1 MQSLQWYV
9 NRLRTMS
16 GSEIA
21 WRVQSLLA
29 ALAEHARVSMNLVPK
44 PAYVAGFV
52 PGQEF
57 KPPFRVSSVAA
68 GCWAGEDDSLEWKSR
83 LIRKADL
90 ICEHK
95 LSFFNLQ
102 ERFLGDPIDWNHDHG
117 SNIKA
122 PLKPI
127 LKVDYRDCPN
137 FGDCKLVWEPNRHHH
152 LVVLGRAYRATGD
165 MKYARELVAQIQSW
179 LDQNPYGYG
188 MNWRSPLELG
198 IRLINWVWAID
209 LILES
214 GLFTGQFQ
222 KRFLESVF
230 LHCRDV
236 AGKFSQGSSANNHL
250 IGEAAGVFVA
260 ASYFNIFKKSSEW
273 AYDAKFI
280 MDREIFAQTF
290 PDGCTREHALGY
302 EFFVFQFYWICG
314 LVGKWHNDAFSEAY
328 WAQIEVLAVFIA
340 QLSEA
345 GGQLPMFGD
354 RDDGYVLDLG
364 EPADDIP
371 ALIDVACQFYG
382 NEYLQQ
388 LWQKPSESSFW
399 IFGDNR
405 RNSGEGNTETDAQ
418 HIHLKS
424 RDYGDSGY
432 YLLQSGQSLK
442 DSASL
447 LVDVAELGYTAIA
460 AHGHADALAF
470 TMRLNGQDLLVD
482 SGTYDYFT
490 YPAWRNYF
498 RTTKAHNTVE
508 IDGQDQSVMT
518 GPFMWEQHA
527 KAKLDVWEPTE
538 QGGRLVANHD
548 GYTRLE
554 DPVRHTRELVLDQPG
569 KQLVIRDTLDCQ
581 RGHTAVLHFH
591 LSEFC
596 GAIQQSGNQVDL
608 TLEQTTSVSFAF
620 AEQLAVKL
628 VTGSESDPDNP
639 GPGWL
644 SRGYHRK
651 VPNTCIVATAAIKGT
666 TTFETVIS
674 WQ

>member
-1 MQSLQWYV
+1 MQSFQWYV

-29 ALAEHARVSMNLVPK
+29 ALAEHARVSMNLVAK
-44 PAYVAGFV
+44 PVYVAGFS
-52 PGQEF
+52 PDQDFE
-57 KPPFRVSSVAA
+57 PPFRVSPVPV
-68 GCWAGEDDSLEWKSR
+68 GCWVEDNEFSQWKSR
-83 LIRKADL
+83 LVKRADQ

-95 LSFFNLQ
+95 LSFFDLN
-102 ERFLGDPIDWNHDHG
+102 EKFLGDPIDWNYDHG

-152 LVVLGRAYRATGD
+152 LVVLARAYRATGD
-165 MKYARELVAQIQSW
+165 MKYAREVVTQLESW

-198 IRLINWVWAID
+198 IRLINWVWALDMIQ
-209 LILES
+209 ES
-214 GLFTGQFQ
+214 GLFTGAFR
-222 KRFLESVF
+222 KRVLESVF

-260 ASYFNIFKKSSEW
+260 ASYFNIFKKSTEW
-273 AYDAKFI
+273 AYDAKTI

-290 PDGCTREHALGY
+290 ADGCTREHALGY

-314 LVGKWHNDAFSEAY
+314 LVGKWHNDPFSDAY
-328 WAQIEVLAVFIA
+328 WSQIEVLAVFVA
-340 QLSEA
+340 QLAEA
-345 GGQLPMFGD
+345 GGHLPMFGD

-364 EPADDIP
+364 DRADDVA
-371 ALIDVACQFYG
+371 ALIDVSCQFYD
-382 NEYLQQ
+382 NDYLQQ
-388 LWQKPSESSFW
+388 QWQSTSETGFW
-399 IFGDNR
+399 LFGSNR
-405 RNSGEGNTETDAQ
+405 KKTGKNERAVN
-418 HIHLKS
+418 LKS
-424 RDYGDSGY
+424 RAYSDSGY
-432 YLLQSGQSLK
+432 YLLQAGNNLD
-442 DSASL
+442 DSSSL

-470 TMRLNGQDLLVD
+470 TMRINGQDLLVD

-508 IDGQDQSVMT
+508 IDGLDQSVMT

-527 KAKLDVWEPTE
+527 KARVESWEPAE
-538 QGGRLVANHD
+538 EGGRLVASHD
-548 GYTRLE
+548 GYCRLD
-554 DPVRHTRELVLDQPG
+554 DPVTHTRELVLDHAR
-569 KQLVIRDTLDCQ
+569 KQLVIRDTLACRNQ
-581 RGHTAVLHFH
+581 HTAVLHFH
-591 LSEFC
+591 LSEYC
-596 GAIQQSGNQVDL
+596 LKVTEKGNVIDVVMAND
-608 TLEQTTSVSFAF
+608 TEVTFRF
-620 AEQLAVKL
+620 AEGLAIST
-628 VTGSESDPDNP
+628 VTGSKDQADLP

-644 SRGYHRK
+644 SRGYHQK
-651 VPNTCIVATAAIKGT
+651 EPNTCITASATFSGT
-666 TTFETVIS
+666 TEFETVLS
-674 WQ
+674 WK